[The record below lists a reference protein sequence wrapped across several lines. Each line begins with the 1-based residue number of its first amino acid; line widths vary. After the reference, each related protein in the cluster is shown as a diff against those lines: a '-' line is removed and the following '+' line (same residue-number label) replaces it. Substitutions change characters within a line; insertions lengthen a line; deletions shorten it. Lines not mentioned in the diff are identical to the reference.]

1 MERSVSRGETK
12 VDEERGFPS
21 LLERSPGFARKIDE
35 VALGRAGATGWTEG
49 DAPSERDA
57 RAHTDR
63 VQMRSTRP
71 DRTPLT
77 RLT

>member
-35 VALGRAGATGWTEG
+35 VALRAGGSDGVDGMRRTF
-49 DAPSERDA
+49 RA
-57 RAHTDR
+57 RRT
-63 VQMRSTRP
+63 RSS
-71 DRTPLT
+71 
-77 RLT
+77 